1 MTSRN
6 GVHYERTKHS
16 CTLQTTIQHMI
27 LPAFPL
33 IRLVFYGDQE
43 QLQLHVAD
51 PEIRGQNYLLFTA
64 NYLEEAHLLPKKHI
78 FM

>member
-1 MTSRN
+1 
-6 GVHYERTKHS
+6 
-16 CTLQTTIQHMI
+16 MI

-33 IRLVFYGDQE
+33 VRLVFYGDQE

-51 PEIRGQNYLLFTA
+51 PEIKGQSSRGYYLLFTA